1 MDKRARQS
9 VFVSLHW
16 DVTLDD
22 VCVCQG
28 QTSLDVVCGDVSFV
42 CIDQEKK
49 CVGVFSVGRRMVY
62 VCVCSL
68 APSKSLF
75 QDVSVTKSSVF

>member
-22 VCVCQG
+22 VCVCRV
-28 QTSLDVVCGDVSFV
+28 QTSLDMVRGDVSFV
-42 CIDQEKK
+42 CIDQKKKEKK
-49 CVGVFSVGRRMVY
+49 CVGVFSAGRRMVY
-62 VCVCSL
+62 VSVYALWLLPNPSFKMSL
-68 APSKSLF
+68 CY
-75 QDVSVTKSSVF
+75 